1 MTTYRVYTNQDLAV
15 LLNQG
20 DRDAFK
26 QLYLLY
32 SPRIYKKILQLVK
45 QPAIAEELLQD
56 VFVKIW
62 EKRGYID
69 AEKSFQSFLYRIAQN
84 LVTDLFRRLALDR
97 KMMESF
103 IAEASDAYIPFD
115 ESVETE
121 TKQILQ
127 QALDTLPEKRKKI
140 YTLIKIE
147 GKTYEEVSHLLGI
160 STSTVNDHVVKATKT
175 LRNYFNSSDAAS
187 IALIAIFIIN

>member
-1 MTTYRVYTNQDLAV
+1 MTTYRAYTDQDLAV

-103 IAEASDAYIPFD
+103 IAEASDTYIPFD
-115 ESVETE
+115 ESVEIE
-121 TKQILQ
+121 TKQLLQKALNILPAQ
-127 QALDTLPEKRKKI
+127 RKKI

-147 GKTYEEVSHLLGI
+147 GKTYEEVSNLLGI

-175 LRNYFNSSDAAS
+175 LRTYFNANDAAT
-187 IALIAIFIIN
+187 IALIAVFIIT